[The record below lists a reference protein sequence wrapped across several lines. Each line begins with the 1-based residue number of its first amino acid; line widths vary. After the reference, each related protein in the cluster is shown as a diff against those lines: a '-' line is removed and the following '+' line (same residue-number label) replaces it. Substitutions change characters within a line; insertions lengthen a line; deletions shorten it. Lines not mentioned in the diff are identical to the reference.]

1 MPVVWLID
9 PYRAG
14 ERSQV
19 TALAEAL
26 GWGYEVKRL
35 AYRKYEFFTNIFRG
49 SDLKGIRLDQSDAL
63 QAPWPDLVIT
73 AGMRNEPVCRWIRN
87 QSGGRT
93 RIVHVGRPWANP
105 ECFDL
110 VVTTPQYRLPQR
122 PNVIQNA
129 LTLHQVSEERLAVAA
144 SQWRDQFAALPP
156 PYTAVIVG
164 GDSGP
169 YALGARAARRLAAQ
183 VTELVAETGGS
194 ILVSTSSRTD
204 VRAIAALRDAL
215 PQPLYFYQWQAGDE
229 RNPYFGLL
237 AMASQIVVTA
247 DSISMLSEACAT
259 GKPVYMFDLA
269 RGAMAMDPAARRM
282 PADNDWRLSTFAYRA
297 LMRWGWQRLSRD
309 ITLVHQRLTEA
320 GRAAWLGQSPALT
333 TGSRQADLERAVAAV
348 QQLCKVSAAA
358 TEVS

>member
-49 SDLKGIRLDQSDAL
+49 NDLRGIRLSQSDAL

-73 AGMRNEPVCRWIRN
+73 AGMRNEPVCRWIRQ
-87 QSGGRT
+87 QSGGQT

-110 VVTTPQYRLPQR
+110 VITTPQYRLPQR

-129 LTLHQVSEERLAVAA
+129 LTLHQVSEERLAQAA
-144 SQWRDQFAALPP
+144 AQWRETFAAMPL

-169 YALGARAARRLAAQ
+169 YALGVKAARRLASE
-183 VTELVAETGGS
+183 VTELVAASGGS
-194 ILVSTSSRTD
+194 ILVSTSSRTHPA
-204 VRAIAALRDAL
+204 VVALLREAL
-215 PQPLYFYQWQAGDE
+215 PEPLYFYQWQAGDE
-229 RNPYFGLL
+229 NNPYFGLL
-237 AMASQIVVTA
+237 ALAQQLVVTA

-269 RGAMAMDPAARRM
+269 RGAMAMDPAARGL
-282 PADNDWRLSTFAYRA
+282 PADNDWRLSTLAYRG
-297 LMRWGWQRLSRD
+297 LMRWVWQRLSRD
-309 ITLVHQRLTEA
+309 ITLVHQRLADA
-320 GRAAWLGQSPALT
+320 GRAVWLGQPQLPAT
-333 TGSRQADLERAVAAV
+333 QSTQADLERAVEAV
-348 QQLCKVSAAA
+348 KAMFDAV
-358 TEVS
+358 T

>member
-19 TALAEAL
+19 TALAQAL

-49 SDLKGIRLDQSDAL
+49 SDLNGIRPDQSDAL

-73 AGMRNEPVCRWIRN
+73 AGMRNEPVCRWIRH

-129 LTLHQVSEERLAVAA
+129 LTLHRVSEERLADAA
-144 SQWRDQFAALPP
+144 AQWRDHFAALPP

-169 YALGARAARRLAAQ
+169 YALGARAACRLARQTA
-183 VTELVAETGGS
+183 ELVAETGGS
-194 ILVSTSSRTD
+194 ILVTTSSRTD
-204 VRAIAALRDAL
+204 SRAIAALRNAL
-215 PQPLYFYQWQAGDE
+215 PQPLYFYEWQAGDE
-229 RNPYFGLL
+229 HNPYYGLL
-237 AMASQIVVTA
+237 ALASQIVVTA

-269 RGAMAMDPAARRM
+269 RGRMAMEPAARLL
-282 PADNDWRLSTFAYRA
+282 PADNDWRLSTLAYRL

-333 TGSRQADLERAVAAV
+333 TGSTQADLERAVAAV
-348 QQLCKVSAAA
+348 RRLHEA
-358 TEVS
+358 